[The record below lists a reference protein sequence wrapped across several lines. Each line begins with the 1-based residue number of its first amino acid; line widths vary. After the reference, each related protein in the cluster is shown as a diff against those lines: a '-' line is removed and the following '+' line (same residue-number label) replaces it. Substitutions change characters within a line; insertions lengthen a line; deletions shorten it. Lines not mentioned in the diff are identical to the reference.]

1 MENVPKAE
9 LFNNTLYVDYKYGVL
24 EANILGYIRQ
34 WEKKGRECF
43 ASREELAEAFC
54 VSETRIQDS
63 IKRLERANAITV
75 EHRNGRLRV
84 LHSNPRRHKGI
95 GNQSVT
101 NNAGIG
107 IQPVRDRIS
116 PPEGSEFTP
125 LRDRNPIATNTS
137 TKIITNIKTST
148 STVVPRDLFL
158 DWYNSAS
165 KEQIQ
170 ETINQAMSHA
180 NRLQVKLLSGPDGSG
195 KVSALRNYWE
205 SQQ

>member
-1 MENVPKAE
+1 MGTVPKAE

-34 WEKKGRECF
+34 WEKKGGECF
-43 ASREELAEAFC
+43 ASREELADAFC

-63 IKRLERANAITV
+63 IKRLVKANAITV
-75 EHRNGRLRV
+75 EHRNGRRRV
-84 LHSNPRRHKGI
+84 LHSNPRRHK
-95 GNQSVT
+95 
-101 NNAGIG
+101 GIG

-116 PPEGSEFTP
+116 PPEGSESTP
-125 LRDRNPIATNTS
+125 SRDRNPIATNTS
-137 TKIITNIKTST
+137 TKTITNIKTST
-148 STVVPRDLFL
+148 STVAPRDLFL

-165 KEQIQ
+165 KEEIQ